1 MISTTTKIWWKR
13 TTHVTTRRWWR
24 ISQTRKIFKD
34 LNSEQTISQN
44 CSIICTNIS
53 WKQFM
58 QFNII
63 ILLLYLLHQHDKITK
78 NYAIILSSKIYVKW
92 ISQQFKISVKVFRI
106 ISTMTAILFLLKK
119 CLTAK
124 SFYWY
129 FKLLWYSFHVYFTSY
144 GKLIKLILSSH
155 YNVGGGNSRQQA
167 CNNNRSW
174 TSSFD
179 FIKMLR
185 GIWSMK
191 LIIL

>member
-1 MISTTTKIWWKR
+1 MISTTTTIWWKR

-44 CSIICTNIS
+44 CSIICTNLS

-78 NYAIILSSKIYVKW
+78 NYAIILLSKIYVKW

-106 ISTMTAILFLLKK
+106 ISTIIAILFLLKK

-129 FKLLWYSFHVYFTSY
+129 FKLLWYSFHVFYF
-144 GKLIKLILSSH
+144 
-155 YNVGGGNSRQQA
+155 
-167 CNNNRSW
+167 
-174 TSSFD
+174 
-179 FIKMLR
+179 
-185 GIWSMK
+185 IWQTY
-191 LIIL
+191 

>member
-1 MISTTTKIWWKR
+1 MISTTTTIWWKR

-24 ISQTRKIFKD
+24 ICQTRKIFKD

-44 CSIICTNIS
+44 CSIICTNLS

-78 NYAIILSSKIYVKW
+78 NYAIILLSKIYVKW

-106 ISTMTAILFLLKK
+106 ISTIIAILFLLKK

-129 FKLLWYSFHVYFTSY
+129 FKLLWYSFHVFYF
-144 GKLIKLILSSH
+144 
-155 YNVGGGNSRQQA
+155 
-167 CNNNRSW
+167 
-174 TSSFD
+174 
-179 FIKMLR
+179 
-185 GIWSMK
+185 IWQTY
-191 LIIL
+191 

>member
-1 MISTTTKIWWKR
+1 MISTTTTIWWKR
-13 TTHVTTRRWWR
+13 TTHVTSRRWWR

-44 CSIICTNIS
+44 CSIICTNLS

-78 NYAIILSSKIYVKW
+78 NYAIILLSKIYVKW
-92 ISQQFKISVKVFRI
+92 KSQQFKISVKVFRI
-106 ISTMTAILFLLKK
+106 ISTIIAILFLLKK

-129 FKLLWYSFHVYFTSY
+129 FKLLWYSFHVFYF
-144 GKLIKLILSSH
+144 
-155 YNVGGGNSRQQA
+155 
-167 CNNNRSW
+167 
-174 TSSFD
+174 
-179 FIKMLR
+179 
-185 GIWSMK
+185 IWQTY
-191 LIIL
+191 

>member
-1 MISTTTKIWWKR
+1 MISTTTTIWWKR

-44 CSIICTNIS
+44 CSIICTNLS

-78 NYAIILSSKIYVKW
+78 NYAIILLSKIYVKW

-106 ISTMTAILFLLKK
+106 ISTIIAILFLLKK

-129 FKLLWYSFHVYFTSY
+129 FKLLLYSFHVFYF
-144 GKLIKLILSSH
+144 
-155 YNVGGGNSRQQA
+155 
-167 CNNNRSW
+167 
-174 TSSFD
+174 
-179 FIKMLR
+179 
-185 GIWSMK
+185 IWQTY
-191 LIIL
+191 